1 MRHMMC
7 MAVVIGAVSGAAS
20 AGVYSQMIN
29 FDEMPL
35 NSELNGTMIGRVGI
49 SFTPATP
56 ETTPAFFAEV
66 PINGGNFGATDN
78 YVARGTPDGVS
89 TIRMSF
95 DNFRLEAL
103 SFGISTVPFSPAP
116 FTLTIGLVNEA
127 GVVFE
132 ENNYTTDILVR
143 LANNLPLL
151 RYGQYLA
158 DYSGRSEEIRAID
171 LTFTGNAEWWLLDK
185 MGFGGV
191 EIPAPGAAMVLGCGA
206 LATGVR
212 RRR

>member
-1 MRHMMC
+1 MRQMMSV
-7 MAVVIGAVSGAAS
+7 MIAVGALSSAAS
-20 AGVYSQMIN
+20 AGMYSQMIN
-29 FDEMPL
+29 FNEMPL
-35 NSELNGTMIGRVGI
+35 NSELHGTTIGRVGI
-49 SFTPATP
+49 SFMPATP
-56 ETTPAFFAEV
+56 KTTAPFFAEV

-78 YVARGTPDGVS
+78 FVARGTPDGVS

-103 SFGISTVPFSPAP
+103 AFGISTVPFSPAP

-132 ENNYTTDILVR
+132 ENDYTTDILVR

-151 RYGQYLA
+151 RYGQYLV
-158 DYSGRSEEIRAID
+158 DYSGRAEEIRAID
-171 LTFTGNAEWWLLDK
+171 LTFTGNADWWLLDK
-185 MGFGGV
+185 MGFGGY
-191 EIPAPGAAMVLGCGA
+191 EIPAPGAAMVVGCGA
-206 LATGVR
+206 LVMGVR

>member
-1 MRHMMC
+1 MRQMMSV
-7 MAVVIGAVSGAAS
+7 MIAVGALSSAAS

-29 FDEMPL
+29 FNEQPV
-35 NSELNGTMIGRVGI
+35 NSELNGVTIGRVGI
-49 SFTPATP
+49 SFSPATP
-56 ETTPAFFAEV
+56 ETTMPFFAEV

-78 YVARGTPDGVS
+78 YVGRGTPDGVS

-95 DNFRLEAL
+95 DNFRLETL
-103 SFGISTVPFSPAP
+103 SFGISTIPFSPAP

-132 ENNYTTDILVR
+132 ENDYTTDILVR

-151 RYGQYLA
+151 RYGQYLV
-158 DYSGRSEEIRAID
+158 DYSGRSQEIHAID
-171 LTFTGNAEWWLLDK
+171 LTFTGNADWWLLDK

-191 EIPAPGAAMVLGCGA
+191 EIPAPGATVLLGCGA
-206 LATGVR
+206 LAMGVR